1 MPVACSR
8 WCAVHDRRTAAAA
21 EWGVVV
27 SAMQSFANA
36 QTEAI
41 VGAVGNARDHIEADL
56 HAEMRWSANGPCRNT
71 GPR

>member
-1 MPVACSR
+1 V
-8 WCAVHDRRTAAAA
+8 AA